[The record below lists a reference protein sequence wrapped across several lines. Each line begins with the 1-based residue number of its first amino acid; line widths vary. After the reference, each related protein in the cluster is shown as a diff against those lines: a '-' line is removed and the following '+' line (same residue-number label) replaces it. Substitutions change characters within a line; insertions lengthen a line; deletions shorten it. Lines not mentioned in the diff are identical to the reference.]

1 MKYTFLERQLE
12 SLPPDVTVQQLIKV
26 KQERINRQQTA
37 RRKKLRKLVLKVT
50 EIFAWIMFGLI
61 STGLIVCVIA
71 GAMFLSGALS

>member
-12 SLPPDVTVQQLIKV
+12 SLPTDVTVQQLIKV

-61 STGLIVCVIA
+61 STGIIVCVIA
-71 GAMFLSGALS
+71 GAMFLSGGLS

>member
-1 MKYTFLERQLE
+1 MKYTFLEKQLE
-12 SLPPDVTVQQLIKV
+12 SLPPDVTVQQLIKA

-71 GAMFLSGALS
+71 GAMFLSGGLS

>member
-71 GAMFLSGALS
+71 GAMFLSGGLS